1 MLNMSENIRE
11 IFTRICNK
19 HDLEVNWLNNPSFV
33 PLQGELIIYDCEVD
47 TDGNTL
53 ELPSNRAAP
62 YTYERLK
69 IGDGFTLVNDLPF
82 VDESII
88 VDSKR
93 VSHGSDFLFDILEN
107 YVLSIDYDTM
117 LAFDTSELV
126 AGTASTTAVLGQAIL
141 GQMILA

>member
-1 MLNMSENIRE
+1 MSENIRE

-53 ELPSNRAAP
+53 ELPSNRTAP
-62 YTYERLK
+62 YAYERIK
-69 IGDGFTLVNDLPF
+69 IGDGFTLVNDLAF
-82 VDESII
+82 IDESII

-93 VSHGSDFLFDILEN
+93 ETHGSDFLFDILEN
-107 YVLSIDYDTM
+107 YVLSINYDTM
-117 LAFDTSELV
+117 LAFDTTELV
-126 AGTASTTAVLGQAIL
+126 TGAAPSTTAVLGQAIL

>member
-1 MLNMSENIRE
+1 MLENIRE

-19 HDLEVNWLNNPSFV
+19 HDLEANWQATTGFV

-47 TDGNTL
+47 PDGNTL
-53 ELPSNRAAP
+53 ELPSNRVVP
-62 YTYERLK
+62 YTYERIK

-82 VDESII
+82 IDESVI

-93 VSHGSDFLFDILEN
+93 VSHGSELLFDILEN
-107 YVLSIDYDTM
+107 YILNIDYDTM

-126 AGTASTTAVLGQAIL
+126 TGSTSSTTAVLGQAIL

>member
-53 ELPSNRAAP
+53 ELPSNRATP

-82 VDESII
+82 VDESVI

-93 VSHGSDFLFDILEN
+93 VAHGSDFLFDILEN
-107 YVLSIDYDTM
+107 YILNIDYDTK

-126 AGTASTTAVLGQAIL
+126 TGTASTTAVLGRAIL